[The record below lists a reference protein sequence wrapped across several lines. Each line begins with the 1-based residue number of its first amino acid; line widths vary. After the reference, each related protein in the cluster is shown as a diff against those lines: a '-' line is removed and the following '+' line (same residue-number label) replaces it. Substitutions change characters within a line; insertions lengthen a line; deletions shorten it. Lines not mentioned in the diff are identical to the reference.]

1 MLSACLIL
9 ILLRCSLTTL
19 SARLATTLVAFF
31 EIGFTK
37 NINLYNLQVS
47 HLDLTAVD
55 AVTET
60 VSISIR

>member
-9 ILLRCSLTTL
+9 ILLRCPLTTL

-31 EIGFTK
+31 EIRFTK

-47 HLDLTAVD
+47 HLGLTAVD